1 MPSAHP
7 RRWWWGICACYT
19 LVLYATLPLG
29 RPVISWAREHWTAAQ
44 QQACTWLIFS
54 LLALALLHYLLALR
68 RVLRPMAYV
77 CAIMLARLYWYELA
91 TLTQYPEERLHFI
104 EYGVLAILLWHAW
117 RGHLRPA
124 WAYFAAA
131 LSGALIG
138 YGDEGVQYLTQYIP
152 NLARTCNWSM
162 RNPDMFRRYFTWA
175 DVWLNALGAL
185 YGLALW
191 ATVFGNRRA
200 AVTVDQ

>member
-1 MPSAHP
+1 
-7 RRWWWGICACYT
+7 
-19 LVLYATLPLG
+19 VLYATLPLG